1 MKRARSEDCPKRAA
15 MFRLNIGGSLYDT
28 TRDTLSKCQYFE
40 PFLAGRL
47 CHATDEDGRLFVDRS
62 GPLFGHLLQYM
73 RTNSLP
79 SMSTTQNIKH
89 ELIHECEFF
98 GMAHMACRVR
108 GELSPYD
115 MRKQDRDLQDEDS
128 GEERKLI
135 HVFNEAVPPKDPMD
149 LQVPLLPKLC
159 EKAAPQLVSSY
170 ASFRERFDKLTGGL
184 LDYLR
189 GTNGIVFAGG
199 SVLAALTGTTVG
211 DVDIFLCC
219 NQDEALG
226 ITSRVFEAVQ
236 AIHKQ
241 RHGRGAH
248 LLVTRGHCALTFF
261 QVAPKFIVT

>member
-1 MKRARSEDCPKRAA
+1 M
-15 MFRLNIGGSLYDT
+15 
-28 TRDTLSKCQYFE
+28 Q
-40 PFLAGRL
+40 L
-47 CHATDEDGRLFVDRS
+47 C
-62 GPLFGHLLQYM
+62 
-73 RTNSLP
+73 
-79 SMSTTQNIKH
+79 
-89 ELIHECEFF
+89 
-98 GMAHMACRVR
+98 
-108 GELSPYD
+108 
-115 MRKQDRDLQDEDS
+115 
-128 GEERKLI
+128 
-135 HVFNEAVPPKDPMD
+135 
-149 LQVPLLPKLC
+149 PKLC

-189 GTNGIVFAGG
+189 DTNGIVFAGG

-236 AIHKQ
+236 SIHTQ